1 MSQRPKPARATFDE
15 GIPVR
20 TLRTTKRS
28 GYALSVSPHGLG
40 RLVLL
45 ILSPATHI
53 HINLGTK
60 LVPESAK

>member
-1 MSQRPKPARATFDE
+1 MSQYRKPARATFDKR
-15 GIPVR
+15 IPVR
-20 TLRTTKRS
+20 KLRITKRS

-45 ILSPATHI
+45 ILPPATHI

-60 LVPESAK
+60 LICDPAE